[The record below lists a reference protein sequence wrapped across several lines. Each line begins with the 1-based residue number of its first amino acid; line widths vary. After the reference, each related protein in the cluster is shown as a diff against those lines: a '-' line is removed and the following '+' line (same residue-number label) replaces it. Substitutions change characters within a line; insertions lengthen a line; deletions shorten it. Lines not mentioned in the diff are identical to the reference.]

1 MNYQRISPLPSIRNL
16 VDCYWL
22 AESENATPEKKKI
35 IPDGFTEIIF
45 HYRDPY
51 RINLSGRWQ
60 KQGKCLM
67 AGQIRKFFYLENSG
81 VSGMFGIKFHPAALS
96 HLFGLNMVALTDRVV
111 PLQTVMGKNFRVMEE
126 AVQKQISWK
135 NFVLMLNQYFSEHT
149 TQLSVN
155 EKIEQSLNLIFTRK
169 GDVTVA
175 ELTEH
180 VHITERQL
188 QRLFNHFVG
197 LSPKFYCRII
207 RFNYIFSLMEKRD
220 SSWVEVALHSGY
232 YDQAHFIRNFQ
243 AFTGE
248 DPSAYLFEEQ
258 SLANFFM
265 KRK

>member
-1 MNYQRISPLPSIRNL
+1 MKYQRISPVTNISKLI
-16 VDCYWL
+16 DCYWH
-22 AESENATPEKKKI
+22 AESDSVIPEKKKI

-60 KQGKCLM
+60 KQGKCLL
-67 AGQIRKFFYLENSG
+67 AGQIRKFFYLENTG
-81 VSGMFGIKFHPAALS
+81 ASGMFGIKFRPAALTN
-96 HLFGLNMVALTDRVV
+96 LFGLKMIELTDRVV
-111 PLQTVMGKNFRVMEE
+111 PLQTIVGKLYRGMEA
-126 AVQKQISWK
+126 AVQSQIPIED
-135 NFVLMLNQYFSEHT
+135 FVPMLNQFFSERLT
-149 TQLSVN
+149 YMTIN
-155 EKIEQSLNLIFTRK
+155 EKIEQSINLIFSRK

-175 ELTEH
+175 ELTDL

-207 RFNYIFSLMEKRD
+207 RFNHIFSLMEQPD

>member
-1 MNYQRISPLPSIRNL
+1 MKYLRISPIPNISNL
-16 VDCYWL
+16 IDCYWH
-22 AESENATPEKKKI
+22 ADSDSIIPEKKKI

-60 KQGKCLM
+60 KQRKCLL
-67 AGQIRKFFYLENSG
+67 AGQIRKFFYLENTG
-81 VSGMFGIKFHPAALS
+81 ASGMFGIKFHPAALS
-96 HLFGLNMVALTDRVV
+96 HLFGLNMVELTDRVV
-111 PLQTVMGKNFRVMEE
+111 PLQTVVGKLFRGVEA
-126 AVQKQISWK
+126 AVQNEISIED
-135 NFVLMLNQYFSEHT
+135 FVQMLNQFFSERT
-149 TQLSVN
+149 THLSVN
-155 EKIEQSLNLIFTRK
+155 EKIEKSINLIFTRK

-175 ELTEH
+175 ELTDL

-207 RFNYIFSLMEKRD
+207 RFNYIFSLMEKHD
-220 SSWVEVALHSGY
+220 SSWVEVALHSGF